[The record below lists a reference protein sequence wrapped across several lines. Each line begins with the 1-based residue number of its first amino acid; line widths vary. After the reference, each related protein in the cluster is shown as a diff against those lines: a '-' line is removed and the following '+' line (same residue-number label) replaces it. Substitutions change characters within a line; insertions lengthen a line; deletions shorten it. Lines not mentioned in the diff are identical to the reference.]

1 MKDNIL
7 YNVLIGIPKFLLVL
21 CVMVLYLIGGVFIGV
36 IIAKYYLW
44 IPLTIWLIVLI
55 AKKLAKLYVKK
66 KLKLT

>member
-1 MKDNIL
+1 MKDTIL
-7 YNVLIGIPKFLLVL
+7 YNVLIGIPKFLLLL
-21 CVMVLYLIGGVFIGV
+21 CVMVLYLIGGVFIGIV
-36 IIAKYYLW
+36 IAKYYLW

>member
-7 YNVLIGIPKFLLVL
+7 YSVLIGIPKFLLVL